1 MISKKKLVT
10 STVFLFFMVFIA
22 FIKNETRSIEKN
34 IYKQINIINKLE
46 NNLIEAQ
53 LEYSYLSSPE
63 TVSKKISIYSDE
75 NYSHLGLSRIY
86 QDITHFLAEKTKITK
101 VLEDEISK
109 K

>member
-1 MISKKKLVT
+1 MISKKKLVI

-75 NYSHLGLSRIY
+75 NYSHLSLSQIY
-86 QDITHFLAEKTKITK
+86 QDITHFLFGI
-101 VLEDEISK
+101 V
-109 K
+109 